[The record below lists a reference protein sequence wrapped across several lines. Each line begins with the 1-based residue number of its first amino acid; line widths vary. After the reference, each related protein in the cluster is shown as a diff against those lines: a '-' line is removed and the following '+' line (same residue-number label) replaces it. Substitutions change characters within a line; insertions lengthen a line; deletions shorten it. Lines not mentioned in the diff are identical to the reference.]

1 MITVFIAD
9 DHPLVRKGL
18 REILLGEGGLQI
30 VGEAATTQ
38 EVLDTIRV
46 SRPDVLL
53 TDLSMPGNSALTMIE
68 DITRQYP
75 NVAILVVTMHP
86 EERFAV
92 RALRAGAAG
101 YLTKD
106 SDPADIVRA
115 VRMLAEGKKYI
126 TATLAEKLAQELGRD
141 SHRPLHE
148 LLSNR
153 EFQIMR
159 MLAQGTSAR
168 EIADKLSISIHT
180 VNTYKARIMDKM
192 NMKSV
197 TELTLYAIENHLIE

>member
-18 REILLGEGGLQI
+18 RDILLGEAGIQI

-38 EVLDTIRV
+38 EVLDTVRI
-46 SRPDVLL
+46 SLPDVLV
-53 TDLSMPGNSALTMIE
+53 TDLSMPGNSTLSMIE
-68 DITRQYP
+68 DLTHQFP
-75 NVAILVVTMHP
+75 NMSILVVTIHP
-86 EERFAV
+86 EERFAM

-106 SDPADIVRA
+106 SDPEEIVRA
-115 VRMLAEGKKYI
+115 VRVLATGKKYI
-126 TATLAEKLAQELGRD
+126 TTTVAEKLAQELGRD
-141 SHRPLHE
+141 FRQPLHE
-148 LLSNR
+148 SLSNR

-159 MLAQGTSAR
+159 LLAKGTPAR
-168 EIADKLSISIHT
+168 EIAEKLSISIHT
-180 VNTYKARIMDKM
+180 VNTYKSRIMEKM

-197 TELTLYAIENHLIE
+197 TELTLYAVENRLID